1 MTTLVSCELD
11 RIATLRQLLE
21 HDPKSSFARYGLAME
36 LIKSGQLAD
45 AVVEFRVVLA
55 HDPTYAS
62 AYYHGGQTLEKL
74 GDIEGAKE
82 MYRAGLSNVRDP
94 HALGEMRAAL
104 DILG

>member
-45 AVVEFRVVLA
+45 AAPAQQAETLSRLRDQYGVDRKSVV
-55 HDPTYAS
+55 
-62 AYYHGGQTLEKL
+62 
-74 GDIEGAKE
+74 
-82 MYRAGLSNVRDP
+82 
-94 HALGEMRAAL
+94 
-104 DILG
+104 